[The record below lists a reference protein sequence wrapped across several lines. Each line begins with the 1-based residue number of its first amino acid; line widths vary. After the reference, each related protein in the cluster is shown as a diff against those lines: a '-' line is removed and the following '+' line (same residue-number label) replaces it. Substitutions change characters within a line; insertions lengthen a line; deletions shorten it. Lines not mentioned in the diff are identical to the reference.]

1 MKKLILTALVALGAL
16 AVQAAP
22 LTYDV
27 TDGKTTYD
35 ALSDNAEGAGNGQLI
50 FARFDKSTA
59 SQMILTK
66 DDLNGILP
74 KTTEGGITRARIK
87 TISFKINDTSGY
99 GEWSLNMTCYAQN
112 INETSFPL
120 VNNKPQY
127 LPYETTCA
135 AKLNCNVEM
144 QYGAYIAELTLTFDG
159 DGFLYTG
166 ESILLTTFTEF
177 ENSGWDDTWWEGIYH
192 FDAGHGIACL
202 GETGSQTSLHGQA
215 SVSDKYIPFMRFTYE
230 EEVET
235 LGPTVTEGE
244 LVQGHPIGTKEA
256 CDYSLPSLKLPYN
269 PEYQKATTQS
279 LFLKTQLTG
288 LNSADASSETKANIY
303 SITAFLETS
312 NFYPMS
318 TAPFEVEV
326 YALNTDATS
335 FPKESNKEVWFDF
348 SKGVHGHVAIDC
360 SEPGWKEI
368 FEEYYGD
375 WTVPVT
381 VVFDEPFTYEGESI
395 VLTWVTTSPD
405 YDVYDGAF
413 TQHYAFTPGDGINHS
428 AYAVNDDA
436 TTGTITKIN
445 NQLPYLEINYKPL
458 TISGGE
464 AKTVVS
470 FANVQYGVTKA
481 ADSKGAEAN
490 NVYVEFDLED
500 ASDCGSYDI
509 YMGTN
514 QIGHMTG
521 KHGFVN
527 FLTVSDKD
535 QTISV
540 KPNGGENV
548 IGGTPLTIAAADLNA
563 LFDGPAVTE
572 TVGTMLYGSYDYT
585 ATKADL
591 KGAAAVK
598 IATSAP
604 VSAIKPG
611 GNLQIMFH
619 GIGTNGY
626 NDAFEALIP
635 ASATSW
641 EIARNPAL
649 NDGVI
654 SFFQNATTTSIA
666 VQRREPQ
673 TAEISG
679 RISLKPAA
687 DYVCLSGAAVT
698 EDAPAA
704 ASATTAT
711 VTVSREAASSYA
723 VNFTAETPVEFDVTL
738 PTGSEKI
745 VMEEDDEYLM
755 FYTTSSATLQYRI
768 EPTAPAEPDINALA
782 EEVPSSYDNTHDW
795 TTADKGYVNISL
807 ADNKSTKVFVRTVD
821 TNGNARLT
829 AYREIKADGTTSG
842 VAEIKTDGTDAAE
855 YYNMQGIRVSGEL
868 TPGIYIRRSGQTAT
882 KVTVK

>member
-1 MKKLILTALVALGAL
+1 MKKLILTALLALGSL

-35 ALSDNAEGAGNGQLI
+35 ALSDYANGAGNGQLI
-50 FARFDKSTA
+50 FTRFDGPTA
-59 SQMILTK
+59 SQMILTA
-66 DDLNGILP
+66 DDLSGIRP
-74 KTTEGGITRARIK
+74 KTTDSGITRARIK
-87 TISFKINDTSGY
+87 TISFKINDQSGY
-99 GEWSLNMTCYAQN
+99 AEAVLNMACHAQN
-112 INETSFPL
+112 ISETSFPL

-127 LPYETTCA
+127 LPYETTCT
-135 AKLNCNVEM
+135 AKLDYTFEM
-144 QYGAYIAELTLTFDG
+144 TYCPDVIELTLTFDG

-177 ENSGWDDTWWEGIYH
+177 ENTGWDDTWWEGIYH
-192 FDAGHGIACL
+192 FDAGHGITCL
-202 GETGSQTSLHGQA
+202 GETGSQTSLQGKA

-235 LGPTVTEGE
+235 LGPTVTEG
-244 LVQGHPIGTKEA
+244 QA
-256 CDYSLPSLKLPYN
+256 
-269 PEYQKATTQS
+269 
-279 LFLKTQLTG
+279 
-288 LNSADASSETKANIY
+288 
-303 SITAFLETS
+303 
-312 NFYPMS
+312 
-318 TAPFEVEV
+318 
-326 YALNTDATS
+326 
-335 FPKESNKEVWFDF
+335 
-348 SKGVHGHVAIDC
+348 
-360 SEPGWKEI
+360 
-368 FEEYYGD
+368 
-375 WTVPVT
+375 
-381 VVFDEPFTYEGESI
+381 
-395 VLTWVTTSPD
+395 
-405 YDVYDGAF
+405 DVY
-413 TQHYAFTPGDGINHS
+413 YTPNYTTPDTGS
-428 AYAVNDDA
+428 E
-436 TTGTITKIN
+436 TTGTILPHDPENHTNSFCQTLYTATDLKGLNTLTESGEDVKAKITSFTFKMKAEDYYEGSFASAIYIQN
-445 NQLPYLEINYKPL
+445 LDATEFPIKNGKKQWFDDYKSGVVAQFRTEEYSFDEIYEPIEFTVVLDKDTPFIYEGGSILITWISEGSLTSLSGAGLLSQVFTADGTRSGVISDDSDLSGTTGDLKNASSNLPVLKIDYVPL
-458 TISGGE
+458 TYSGGE

-673 TAEISG
+673 TEEISG

-723 VNFTAETPVEFDVTL
+723 VNFTSETPVEFDVTL

-768 EPTAPAEPDINALA
+768 EPTTAAEQGINALA
-782 EEVPSSYDNTHDW
+782 EDVPSSYDNTHDW
-795 TTADKGYVNISL
+795 TTADKGYANISL

-842 VAEIKTDGTDAAE
+842 VAEIETDGTDAAE
-855 YYNMQGIRVSGEL
+855 YYNLQGIRVSGEL